1 MSSSAR
7 DAERPDALVSV
18 RLAAEETG
26 ISPSRLMNM
35 ILSGE
40 LKAEKINGNHYVSL
54 SKAMELID
62 QQKTDG
68 REG

>member
-1 MSSSAR
+1 MSSAAC
-7 DAERPDALVSV
+7 DAERPDALISL

-26 ISPSRLMNM
+26 ISSDRLMRM

-54 SKAMELID
+54 IKAMELID

-68 REG
+68 R

>member
-1 MSSSAR
+1 MSFATC
-7 DAERPDALVSV
+7 DAERPDALISL

-26 ISPSRLMNM
+26 ISSDRLMRM

-54 SKAMELID
+54 IKAMELID

-68 REG
+68 R